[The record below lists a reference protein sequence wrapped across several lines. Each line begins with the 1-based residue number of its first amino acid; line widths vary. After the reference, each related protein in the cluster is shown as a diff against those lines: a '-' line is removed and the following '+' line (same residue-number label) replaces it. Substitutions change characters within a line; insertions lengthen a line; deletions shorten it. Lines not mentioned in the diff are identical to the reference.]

1 MYINKEQRWVGW
13 YKGGGGWVGWCKGG
27 GGWGGLVQG
36 KGQRGGLVQ
45 GKGRVG
51 WAGARE
57 GDKGGVVV
65 GGKGWVGKVGAA
77 TRHHKV
83 RGGVDDGCYKGT
95 QGMGG
100 LGIVSI
106 RTLLFR
112 FEPLLTRLSTDNVWL
127 KT

>member
-1 MYINKEQRWVGW
+1 MGW
-13 YKGGGGWVGWCKGG
+13 YKGGGGWGGREGWGKGG
-27 GGWGGLVQG
+27 GGVGKGGGGGLA
-36 KGQRGGLVQ
+36 Q

-51 WAGARE
+51 WAGTRE
-57 GDKGGVVV
+57 GVTREGWEGVGGE
-65 GGKGWVGKVGAA
+65 GGGCYKAPQGKGWVAWMTAAARGGAA
-77 TRHHKV
+77 AR
-83 RGGVDDGCYKGT
+83 GCYKGT

>member
-1 MYINKEQRWVGW
+1 MFVERQCHSSR
-13 YKGGGGWVGWCKGG
+13 
-27 GGWGGLVQG
+27 GGWGRL
-36 KGQRGGLVQ
+36 
-45 GKGRVG
+45 
-51 WAGARE
+51 
-57 GDKGGVVV
+57 
-65 GGKGWVGKVGAA
+65 GAA

-83 RGGVDDGCYKGT
+83 SGWMTAAARGGGRLGAAARGCYKGT